1 MGTATQRLTQPT
13 LDRLTPVP
21 RMVPRSSEDLRKL
34 ERRVTRLEK
43 ACAVSPPPAVAAR
56 LALHPL
62 VPLALGLVVLA
73 CGYLGLGL
81 PQHYYQPLFAGLV
94 LALAYHRGFWV
105 LASDHWRWPLVTTN
119 FLMLCLFFKLVIGGG
134 MRYPLDW
141 LRVPAIKKVPAVAG
155 PWYEQVFPRF
165 DIEWQAIP
173 AVTDFSVDI
182 TMIQTMLLIATLAGA
197 LFRFQP
203 FASLTAVLLLVVS
216 VPTFLGF
223 NWDWVVLFLV
233 FGGIALYLQTG
244 ELRSSSHPPGAK
256 RH

>member
-1 MGTATQRLTQPT
+1 MFMATRSPEELRRLEQRVA
-13 LDRLTPVP
+13 R
-21 RMVPRSSEDLRKL
+21 L
-34 ERRVTRLEK
+34 ERALAPTPR
-43 ACAVSPPPAVAAR
+43 PAVTTER
-56 LALHPL
+56 LRLHPL
-62 VPLALGLVVLA
+62 VPLLLSFVVLA

-94 LALAYHRGFWV
+94 LALAYHRQFWT
-105 LASDHWRWPLVTTN
+105 LANDHWRWPLVATN
-119 FLMLCLFFKLVIGGG
+119 FLIVCLFFKLVIGGG
-134 MRYPLDW
+134 TRYPLDW
-141 LRVPAIKKVPAVAG
+141 LRVPAVRKTPLAEG
-155 PWYEQVFPRF
+155 SPWYEQVFPHF

-173 AVTDFSVDI
+173 AVTDLSVDI

-216 VPTFLGF
+216 IPTFLGF

-244 ELRSSSHPPGAK
+244 ELTASPRSPAAK
-256 RH
+256 RD